1 MYCFHAYSI
10 FDFVLDVLIVVFTLR
25 VYFIEIDVKLITIY
39 YLLFI
44 YYLLLLFI
52 TINQLLFFNW
62 IITYIFFINN
72 IAVYK
77 AFLRLVI

>member
-39 YLLFI
+39 YLLF
-44 YYLLLLFI
+44 LLLLTNYYFLIESSHTFFLLTILPFI
-52 TINQLLFFNW
+52 KHF
-62 IITYIFFINN
+62 
-72 IAVYK
+72 
-77 AFLRLVI
+77 